1 MTTCTYG
8 DSHFPG
14 EYLGVWEE
22 VWQLRAAESR
32 KAERYRTWLRQQGAS
47 RDNAAERVVRW
58 RAEQPQPGYPT

>member
-1 MTTCTYG
+1 MTTCTYE
-8 DSHFPG
+8 DSRFPG

-58 RAEQPQPGYPT
+58 QAEQIPPERPR